1 MDTAKHTYEDVW
13 ADFKKVCDQAFDDF
27 KKNNPEKALDNNSF
41 FTVGEVYGYNIGAKK
56 LFDFGDKKVDYF
68 ANGFTGLINFDFRNE
83 AKMNYEEL
91 FSKYNEILQNDL
103 KGNTVMNYVSSHD
116 DSSPYDKKREKTFE
130 SGTKLLLAPGI
141 SQVYYGDESARPLDI
156 QGTTGDATLRSMMN
170 WDEIKTNP
178 ETQKVLLHWQKL
190 GNFRKN
196 HPAVGAGIHKE
207 ILASP
212 YVFSRTFSRDNFTD
226 KVIIG
231 LDLPKGQKEI
241 SVGTIFKDGTKLKD
255 AYSGKEVVVSNGKVT
270 IDTEFDI
277 VLLEK

>member
-1 MDTAKHTYEDVW
+1 
-13 ADFKKVCDQAFDDF
+13 
-27 KKNNPEKALDNNSF
+27 
-41 FTVGEVYGYNIGAKK
+41 
-56 LFDFGDKKVDYF
+56 
-68 ANGFTGLINFDFRNE
+68 
-83 AKMNYEEL
+83 MNYEEL

-130 SGTKLLLAPGI
+130 SGTKLLLAPG
-141 SQVYYGDESARPLDI
+141 
-156 QGTTGDATLRSMMN
+156 
-170 WDEIKTNP
+170 
-178 ETQKVLLHWQKL
+178 
-190 GNFRKN
+190 
-196 HPAVGAGIHKE
+196 

>member
-1 MDTAKHTYEDVW
+1 M
-13 ADFKKVCDQAFDDF
+13 
-27 KKNNPEKALDNNSF
+27 
-41 FTVGEVYGYNIGAKK
+41 
-56 LFDFGDKKVDYF
+56 
-68 ANGFTGLINFDFRNE
+68 
-83 AKMNYEEL
+83 
-91 FSKYNEILQNDL
+91 
-103 KGNTVMNYVSSHD
+103 
-116 DSSPYDKKREKTFE
+116 
-130 SGTKLLLAPGI
+130 
-141 SQVYYGDESARPLDI
+141 
-156 QGTTGDATLRSMMN
+156 
-170 WDEIKTNP
+170 
-178 ETQKVLLHWQKL
+178 LLHWQKL